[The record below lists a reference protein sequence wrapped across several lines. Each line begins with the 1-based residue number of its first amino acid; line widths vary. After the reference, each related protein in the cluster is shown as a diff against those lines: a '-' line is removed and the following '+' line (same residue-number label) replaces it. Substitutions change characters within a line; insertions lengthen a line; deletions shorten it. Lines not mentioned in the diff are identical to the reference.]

1 MRKMTFM
8 QSAVNYLY
16 LEGNTHATSSPMVK
30 FYRGFIGSYNSRKGK
45 CNQQFERLILS
56 DLANG
61 LAQFGYK
68 CELPALERN
77 YKHFTSVADGGFAT
91 KMNFQYFFLN
101 FVNVQTWHLDG
112 KKVDRYI
119 MDCHDDAR
127 HFAGVIWEAF
137 IKPKTKPK
145 R

>member
-45 CNQQFERLILS
+45 CNQHFERLILS

-77 YKHFTSVADGGFAT
+77 YKHFTSVADGGFTT

-101 FVNVQTWHLDG
+101 FVNVQTWHIDG
-112 KKVDRYI
+112 KKLDRYI
-119 MDCHDDAR
+119 FDCHDDAR

-137 IKPKTKPK
+137 VKNKTKPK